1 MNQEEQEWIETYEAV
16 EDEYGKKVITLI
28 DKICEQTDKVLG
40 DDGSLNLRDSLIQ
53 AVADSIDWD

>member
-1 MNQEEQEWIETYEAV
+1 MNQEEQELIATYESV
-16 EDEYGKKVITLI
+16 EDVYGKKVITLI

-40 DDGSLNLRDSLIQ
+40 DDGSLNLRDSLVQ

>member
-40 DDGSLNLRDSLIQ
+40 DDGSLNLRDSLIKT
-53 AVADSIDWD
+53 VADSIKWD